1 MRKPRRVLV
10 IAALALLLALA
21 TGAQAAMYMEAYLG
35 GNAASGLGGGA
46 PTVIGGW
53 RVGTWFVPEGALG
66 LKYPNWMRYF
76 GFYTDISLHGLNAN
90 ISALQ
95 GDGNVATW
103 AFMPVAR
110 LGFIKDDE
118 VPFGRLQ
125 PYLGIGPG
133 VFLVRFDNFNSS
145 RVSTALVMDAGVRYM
160 VTRRFSLDLF
170 FRYRHAQQN
179 VTYNLFSGMAGIA
192 YHF

>member
-1 MRKPRRVLV
+1 MKKPRGILV
-10 IAALALLLALA
+10 IAALALVLALSA
-21 TGAQAAMYMEAYLG
+21 GARGAMYLEAYLG
-35 GNAASGLGGGA
+35 GTAASGLGGGA

-66 LKYPNWMRYF
+66 LKYPKWMQYL

-95 GDGNVATW
+95 GNGNVATW
-103 AFMPVAR
+103 AFMPVVR

-125 PYLGIGPG
+125 PYLGVGPG

-145 RVSTALVMDAGVRYM
+145 KVSTALVMDAGVRYM
-160 VTRRFSLDLF
+160 FNKRFSLDLC
-170 FRYRHAQQN
+170 FRYRHAQQD
-179 VTYNLFSGMAGIA
+179 VIYNLFSGMAGIG